1 MFQMRG
7 VLAVVCILVLAL
19 LPCALAQVGR
29 CSKGWGVML
38 GVKETVLNEALRNRI
53 IDRASTRARTIHAVH
68 KDNSGKPY
76 LITYNY
82 MRLF

>member
-1 MFQMRG
+1 MRG
-7 VLAVVCILVLAL
+7 VLAVVCILVLA

-53 IDRASTRARTIHAVH
+53 IDRVSTRARTIHAVH
-68 KDNSGKPY
+68 KENSGKSY
-76 LITYNY
+76 LII
-82 MRLF
+82 